1 MQSVTQNTFD
11 PTTMMQSYGLSSS
24 QITAELSL
32 LSNALDFHNK
42 TGRIDVAYDGFFF
55 ANDLNVTQQVVSWTQ
70 PEYASIIFRCAG
82 IVVWVWSHHV
92 VSVLN

>member
-1 MQSVTQNTFD
+1 MQVDVSYDCWLQSVTQNTFN
-11 PTTMMQSYGLSSS
+11 PTKMMQSYGLSSS

-55 ANDLNVTQQVVSWTQ
+55 ANDLNVTKQVVSWTK
-70 PEYASIIFRCAG
+70 PEYASIGPIG
-82 IVVWVWSHHV
+82 HIVVWI
-92 VSVLN
+92 

>member
-1 MQSVTQNTFD
+1 
-11 PTTMMQSYGLSSS
+11 MQSYGLSSS

-70 PEYASIIFRCAG
+70 PEYASILEYVSWCEG
-82 IVVWVWSHHV
+82 IVLWVWSHNV
-92 VSVLN
+92 PSDLN